1 MELLVARSPWARLR
15 GLALRRTLPKGHA
28 LVFPCCRSV
37 HTLGMRFPLDIVFLD
52 AAGVPV
58 RIERSVPP
66 GRVVREPRAAAVV
79 ETRAGEGEMILAMAN
94 QRRGG
99 GRLASA
105 LDPRQPI
112 YRDTYN
118 EYFVFILSATGASV
132 VIPVFLLLV
141 QVVTGKWSAGVFVVV
156 SLVLELLLIFGIGR
170 PQMKPHE
177 RVGWALL
184 WGGMAAGLGACFYYL
199 VVDPIL

>member
-1 MELLVARSPWARLR
+1 MEVLVARSPWARLR
-15 GLALRRTLPKGHA
+15 GLAFRRELPRDRA
-28 LVFPCCRSV
+28 LAFPRCRSV
-37 HTLGMRFPLDIVFLD
+37 HTFGMRFTLDVVFLD
-52 AAGVPV
+52 EQGRPL
-58 RIERSVPP
+58 RIARSVPP
-66 GRVVREPRAAAVV
+66 GRVVGDRRAAAVV

-94 QRRGG
+94 QRKGG

-141 QVVTGKWSAGVFVVV
+141 QVATGKWSVGVFVVV
-156 SLVLELLLIFGIGR
+156 SVVLELLIIFGIGR

>member
-1 MELLVARSPWARLR
+1 MELLIARSPWARLR
-15 GLALRRTLPKGHA
+15 GLAFRREPPTGRA
-28 LVFPCCRSV
+28 LVFRRCRSV
-37 HTLGMRFPLDIVFLD
+37 HTFGMRFALDVVFLD
-52 AAGVPV
+52 AAGAPV

-66 GRVVREPRAAAVV
+66 GRVVGDRRARAVV

-94 QRRGG
+94 QRG
-99 GRLASA
+99 GRLTAA

-112 YRDTYN
+112 YRDAYN

-132 VIPVFLLLV
+132 LIPVLLLLAMV
-141 QVVTGKWSAGVFVVV
+141 ATDKWPVGIFLVV
-156 SLVLELLLIFGIGR
+156 SVVLELVLIFGLGR

>member
-1 MELLVARSPWARLR
+1 MELFVARSPWARLR
-15 GLALRRTLPKGHA
+15 GLALRRKPPKGHA
-28 LVFPCCRSV
+28 LVVPGCRSV
-37 HTLGMRFPLDIVFLD
+37 HTFGMRFPLDVVFLD
-52 AAGVPV
+52 GDSRPV

-66 GRVVREPRAAAVV
+66 GRVLRDARAAAVV

-99 GRLASA
+99 GRLTAA

-112 YRDTYN
+112 YRDAYN
-118 EYFVFILSATGASV
+118 EYFVFILSATSASV
-132 VIPVFLLLV
+132 VIPVLLLLI
-141 QVVTGKWSAGVFVVV
+141 QVATGKWSVGVFVVV
-156 SLVLELLLIFGIGR
+156 SVVLELLLIFGLGR

-199 VVDPIL
+199 VIDPIL

>member
-15 GLALRRTLPKGHA
+15 GLALRRDPPIGLA
-28 LVFPCCRSV
+28 LMFPRCRSV
-37 HTLGMRFPLDIVFLD
+37 HTFGMRFAVDVVFLD
-52 AAGVPV
+52 SHGAPL
-58 RIERSVPP
+58 RIERSIPR
-66 GRVVREPRAAAVV
+66 GRVVADRRASAVV

-94 QRRGG
+94 ERG
-99 GRLASA
+99 GRLAAA

-132 VIPVFLLLV
+132 GIPVLLLLAMV
-141 QVVTGKWSAGVFVVV
+141 ASDKWPVGVFLAV
-156 SLVLELLLIFGIGR
+156 SVVLEELLIFGIGR
-170 PQMKPHE
+170 PQMKRHE

-184 WGGMAAGLGACFYYL
+184 WGGLAAGLGACFYYL
-199 VVDPIL
+199 VVNPIL